1 MDESLKNR
9 RKRLG
14 FRSWRR
20 GTRELD
26 LLLGPFAD
34 ARLEALDADQL
45 DAYEELLEA
54 PDRDL
59 QGWISGAATA
69 PPDVPRNMIRLIKDF
84 SNKALKR

>member
-1 MDESLKNR
+1 MDESLENW
-9 RKRLG
+9 RKRLR

-34 ARLEALDADQL
+34 ARLDALHVDQL
-45 DAYEELLEA
+45 DAYERLLEA

-69 PPDVPRNMIRLIKDF
+69 PADVPQDMITLIKDF
-84 SNKALKR
+84 NNKA